1 MRNTRRLLTLTFCV
15 ALVGS
20 GGARTQ
26 DPIDRITEADLKA
39 DLFTLAGDAMRGRE
53 GGTLDEMAASVW
65 VAERARQAGL
75 EPAGD
80 NGTFFQFFPLERFR
94 VSASSP
100 VTLGGKALR
109 MGRDVIPDATVLADV
124 DAPVVS
130 ADGNALGGVAV
141 KGKALVVRFQ
151 PAAGAIAAAQP
162 NQSAPNAAPALRTW
176 ARNVSRTV
184 APQTPAAIVVIVA
197 DEFKDQWDRT
207 ATTFPRGT

>member
-75 EPAGD
+75 QPAGD
-80 NGTFFQFFPLERFR
+80 HGTYFQFFPLQRFR
-94 VSASSP
+94 VSAGSP
-100 VTLGGKALR
+100 RSLGGRALR
-109 MGRDVIPDATVLADV
+109 MGRDVIPDNTVLAEV
-124 DAPVVS
+124 YAAVIRADA
-130 ADGNALGGVAV
+130 NALATADVQGR
-141 KGKALVVRFQ
+141 ALVVRYE
-151 PAAGAIAAAQP
+151 PAPGATAAGLP

-176 ARNVSRTV
+176 ARNLQRAV
-184 APQTPAAIVVIVA
+184 
-197 DEFKDQWDRT
+197 
-207 ATTFPRGT
+207 